1 MNVATGCIASLFDSS
16 SLMTDNEY
24 HNQILFLT
32 DAQPNQGNLYK
43 NFYSR
48 IEKLAKHRV
57 YKTFIGVGIDLN
69 TQLLSSITKN
79 CGANYFSVHDSKNFL
94 QLSDKD
100 FCLIVTQLIFNVKMK
115 PESDL
120 FDVEHACGSSEWDKA
135 KQDELIKTTTLF
147 PSRTDDEGYSKP
159 VIVHTQYGDVL
170 GYQTDSARVFYGIP
184 FARPPIG
191 TLRWQPPVPVTKWY
205 PKVINATQSPPACA
219 QPASAITT
227 IVTPST
233 VSFICVLGFLAT
245 GNGSNDIRGNYGILD
260 QRLAIAWIKANIEAF
275 GGDSNEITLFGQS
288 AGAQSIAL
296 HYVTNEMQP
305 FFQRAIIQSAPM
317 TVPFRT
323 YLEYVTPSVLFAE
336 QLHCDIGDIA
346 CFRNRSTDDIIAA
359 QNTVNGMLTS
369 LNVLLFFEPWLPV
382 IDNVIVHGQLIDTVY
397 NTSFPLKPLIIGT
410 VTEEC
415 RDFIYGKW
423 QKPISP
429 SEYIAIALVIF
440 QEKAFKILKKYPP
453 VGSGDQRPLVSRA
466 ATQWVFACSTRVF
479 ARKGATYSYVFG
491 YPYDTENLRNRIEC
505 SDHACHADEIPFLF
519 ESSWANF
526 TDAGR
531 RVSQIGSTTS
541 FDWITRIQTI
551 VQNSNSETIS
561 FDKLK
566 KELIK
571 PDSDKST
578 KELTIE
584 LEKKLTK
591 APFITRIGNDIYYL
605 YYFKNEKINTYL

>member
-1 MNVATGCIASLFDSS
+1 MFVIFIFILVFNAQCICA
-16 SLMTDNEY
+16 
-24 HNQILFLT
+24 
-32 DAQPNQGNLYK
+32 
-43 NFYSR
+43 
-48 IEKLAKHRV
+48 
-57 YKTFIGVGIDLN
+57 
-69 TQLLSSITKN
+69 
-79 CGANYFSVHDSKNFL
+79 
-94 QLSDKD
+94 
-100 FCLIVTQLIFNVKMK
+100 
-115 PESDL
+115 
-120 FDVEHACGSSEWDKA
+120 
-135 KQDELIKTTTLF
+135 
-147 PSRTDDEGYSKP
+147 SKP

-191 TLRWQPPVPVTKWY
+191 TLRWQPPIPVTKWY
-205 PKVINATQSPPACA
+205 PNVINATQSPPACA

-227 IVTPST
+227 IVTPS
-233 VSFICVLGFLAT
+233 VLGFLAT

-275 GGDSNEITLFGQS
+275 GGDPNEITLFGQS

-531 RVSQIGSTTS
+531 RVSQSMATYWTNFGKSQDPNEPLRVPLS
-541 FDWITRIQTI
+541 WPRIIKQYRQ
-551 VQNSNSETIS
+551 V
-561 FDKLK
+561 
-566 KELIK
+566 K
-571 PDSDKST
+571 PDSNKST